1 MKNQLVTVVGGSGFV
16 GRHVVHLLASRGYR
30 IRVLVRD
37 TIAAEFLKT
46 QGSVG
51 QIAIEHADLT
61 RPETLRGKLDESVAV
76 VSLVSIMYE
85 TGRQKFQNINVNGAR
100 AIADEATR
108 AGVATLVHVSALGV
122 DRARDTRYGAT
133 KLTGEQVVRAGFP
146 NATILRPSL
155 IAGPEDKFFQR
166 FARMSM
172 FAPALPLIGGGT
184 TKFQPVLVTDVA
196 SAVLACIETPA
207 ARGLT
212 YELGGPKT
220 YSFKELLE
228 LIGTTINRHPLL
240 LSLPVGIAKLQG
252 LLCELLPFPPM
263 LTRDQVGLLAHDNVM
278 SVGAK
283 TFVDLGLK
291 ATALETALPALLA
304 RYVKE

>member
-16 GRHVVHLLASRGYR
+16 GRHVVHRLAAQGYR

-37 TIAAEFLKT
+37 TVAAEFLKT
-46 QGSVG
+46 QANVG
-51 QIAIEHADLT
+51 QIAIEHSDLT
-61 RPETLRGKLDESVAV
+61 RPETLRGKLDGSAAV
-76 VSLVSIMYE
+76 VSLVSIMFE
-85 TGRQKFQNINVNGAR
+85 SGRQKFQTINVNGAR
-100 AIADEATR
+100 AIADETSR
-108 AGVATLVHVSALGV
+108 AGAPTLVHVSALGV
-122 DRARDTRYGAT
+122 DRAHDTRYGAT

-172 FAPALPLIGGGT
+172 LTPALPLIGGGT

-196 SAVLACIETPA
+196 SAVVACIENPA
-207 ARGLT
+207 TRGLT

-220 YSFKELLE
+220 YSFRELLE
-228 LIGTTINRHPLL
+228 LIGATINRRPCLIDLPL
-240 LSLPVGIAKLQG
+240 GMAKLQG

-263 LTRDQVGLLAHDNVM
+263 LTRDQVALLAHDNVM
-278 SVGAK
+278 SPNAK

-291 ATALETALPALLA
+291 ANALETALPGLLA